1 VSEGPA
7 LTGSDAPPIFRPGD
21 RVRWTSGSWTFEAA
35 PLDPGDNLA
44 AIHADPLASALS
56 VSADSFLTLRA
67 RRSGDRFRPRGS
79 GGHSQKLSDT
89 LINLRV
95 PAAWRDR
102 VPLLVIGDEIA
113 WFVAPTAEGLRGR
126 VGDSFAVPDAGLL
139 PGRVIVV
146 VRWRPAFEK
155 S

>member
-7 LTGSDAPPIFRPGD
+7 LTGSADPPIFRPGD
-21 RVRWTSGSWTFEAA
+21 RVSWPCGAWTFEAA
-35 PLDPGDNLA
+35 PLDPGADLA
-44 AIHADPLASALS
+44 AIHADPLASALA
-56 VSADSFLTLRA
+56 VPMDCRLTLRA

-102 VPLLVIGDEIA
+102 VLLLVIGDEIA
-113 WFVAPTAEGLRGR
+113 WFVAPTADGLRGR
-126 VGDSFAVPDAGLL
+126 VGDSFAVPAAGLL